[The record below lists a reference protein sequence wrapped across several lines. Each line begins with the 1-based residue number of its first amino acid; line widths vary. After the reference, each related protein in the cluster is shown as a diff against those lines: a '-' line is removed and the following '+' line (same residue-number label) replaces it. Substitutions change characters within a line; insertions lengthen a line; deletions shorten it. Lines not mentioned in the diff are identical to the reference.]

1 MMAIIRLYQDSYG
14 NNMGARTFCQLQKY
28 FGGILVTN
36 NKKIKALDEFTT
48 ITYPDAAKN
57 ADKFNKIMVY
67 NTKPNM
73 FGGVPADHMNDA
85 IKLIM
90 KAKELYYYNCDPILD
105 LPKGVAES
113 HEEACPGLTECI
125 RKLNMEATML
135 SRKNTD
141 FTKFMAANIP
151 RPFIDLP
158 GPEKEFDACYFGNS
172 RQGEREKQV
181 LALLS
186 PLKSLIIGHEHE
198 KFAWFEYTPDFYNL
212 LSLAWTTPVI
222 GDQKLHYETGIPSL
236 RLYEAWHTTTITLID
251 SRFTEPLLDSRFFF
265 KDYEEFH
272 NKTKQIASDKE
283 LYKEMLSVQRLALKK
298 LKKKYSGIGFDWE
311 ILKKEKANVIEGRT
325 KEIKERKKA
334 IVEAAKKRL
343 KKKKNEE

>member
-36 NKKIKALDEFTT
+36 NKKIKALEEFTS
-48 ITYPDAAKN
+48 ITYADAAKN
-57 ADKFNKIMVY
+57 ADKLNVVMVY

-135 SRKNTD
+135 SRKNTE
-141 FTKFMAANIP
+141 FTKFMAANIK
-151 RPFIDLP
+151 RPFIDSP
-158 GPEKEFDACYFGNS
+158 GPEKEFETCYFGNS

-186 PLKSLIIGHEHE
+186 PLKSLVIGHEHE
-198 KFAWFEYTPDFYNL
+198 KFAWFEYTPDFYQL
-212 LSLAWTTPVI
+212 LSMAWTTPII

-236 RLYEAWHTTTITLID
+236 RLYEAWHTTAITLVD
-251 SRFTEPLLDSRFFF
+251 RRFNEPLLDDRFFF
-265 KDYEEFH
+265 TDYEDFH
-272 NKTKQIASDKE
+272 NKTKMISTNQE
-283 LYKEMLSVQRLALKK
+283 LYNSMLGAQRLALKK
-298 LKKKYSGIGFDWE
+298 LKKKYTGIGFDWDQ
-311 ILKKEKANVIEGRT
+311 LRLQKSKVIQART
-325 KEIKERKKA
+325 QEIKERKKEQ
-334 IVEAAKKRL
+334 VEAAKKRL
-343 KKKKNEE
+343 NKKKDAK